1 MKTNKFILLSI
12 MALCMICLFGCNS
25 KGKKKTIS
33 DIPNVSVARPYVMP
47 IVLHKEYPGYLLSNN
62 IVDVVGRVN
71 GYVVKQNFSSGQYID
86 EGDLL
91 YIIEPTFYENRVR
104 QAEASLSSAKATLDY
119 YENNYQR
126 MLEASK
132 SDAISQI
139 DLIQAE
145 TNVRTAKANVKSA
158 EASLKLAQT
167 TLGYCYIK
175 APISGFLTTSG
186 AGEGEYVSGSD
197 GSPFKLTTIYNNDPM
212 YAYFNIEDN
221 QYLMM
226 KIESN
231 ENLWSSFLPKRVF
244 VNMQEGGFPPIEA
257 TPNYISPFV
266 NLKTGTLT
274 LRALF
279 ENSQYDLKSG
289 MYCTVSLPYGE
300 LDNAILIPDAS
311 TGTDQLG
318 RYIYVVDDNNIVSY
332 RHIEVGEIINDS
344 LIHVKSGL
352 NPDERFVTKAL
363 LKVRSGMKVEPINN

>member
-1 MKTNKFILLSI
+1 MKTIKFTSLTIIVLSTILL
-12 MALCMICLFGCNS
+12 LFSC
-25 KGKKKTIS
+25 KGKSNKNNNS
-33 DIPNVSVARPYVMP
+33 PIPKVSVSKPYVMP
-47 IVLHKEYPGYLLSNN
+47 IVLHKDYPGYLLSNN
-62 IVDVVGRVN
+62 IVDVVGRVS
-71 GYVVKQNFSSGQYID
+71 GYVTLQNFSSGQHINA
-86 EGDLL
+86 GDLL
-91 YIIEPTFYENRVR
+91 YIIEPTVYENEVSK
-104 QAEASLSSAKATLDY
+104 AEANLKSAQASLDY
-119 YENNYQR
+119 YKNNYQR

-145 TNVRTAKANVKSA
+145 TNVRTAEANVKTA
-158 EASLKLAQT
+158 EANLKTAQN
-167 TLGYCYIK
+167 TLSYCYVK
-175 APISGFLTTSG
+175 APISGVLTTSG

-197 GSPFKLTTIYNNDPM
+197 GNPFKLTTIYNNDPI

-221 QYLMM
+221 QYLMIRM
-226 KIESN
+226 QSQNWES
-231 ENLWSSFLPKRVF
+231 SLPKKVY
-244 VNMQEGGFPPIEA
+244 VNMQEGSYPPIEA

-279 ENSQYDLKSG
+279 ENSKYDLKSG

-300 LDNAILIPDAS
+300 EENAILIPDAS

-318 RYIYVVDDNNIVSY
+318 RYVYVVDDNNIVSY

>member
-1 MKTNKFILLSI
+1 MKTTKFILLSI
-12 MALCMICLFGCNS
+12 MALCLIFLFGCKN
-25 KGKKKTIS
+25 KNKQKTTS
-33 DIPNVSVARPYVMP
+33 EIPKVSVARPYVMP
-47 IVLHKEYPGYLLSNN
+47 IVLHKDYPGYLLSNN
-62 IVDVVGRVN
+62 IVDVVGRVS
-71 GYVVKQNFSSGQYID
+71 GYVTKQNFSSGQYIN

-91 YIIEPTFYENRVR
+91 YIIEPTVYENEVKK
-104 QAEASLSSAKATLDY
+104 AEANLKSAQASLDY
-119 YENNYQR
+119 YKNNYQR

-145 TNVRTAKANVKSA
+145 TNVRTAQANVQNA
-158 EASLKLAQT
+158 EANLKTAKN
-167 TLGYCYIK
+167 TLSYCYVK
-175 APISGFLTTSG
+175 APISGVLTTSG

-221 QYLMM
+221 QYLMIRISS
-226 KIESN
+226 KN
-231 ENLWSSFLPKRVF
+231 WENSLPKKVY
-244 VNMQEGGFPPIEA
+244 VNMQEGDFPPIEA

-279 ENSQYDLKSG
+279 ENSKYDLKSG

-300 LDNAILIPDAS
+300 EDNAILIPDAS

-318 RYIYVVDDNNIVSY
+318 RYIYIVNEDNIVSY
-332 RHIEVGEIINDS
+332 RHIEVGEIIDDS

-352 NPDERFVTKAL
+352 NPDERFVAKAL

>member
-1 MKTNKFILLSI
+1 MKTIKFTSLTIIVLSTILL
-12 MALCMICLFGCNS
+12 LFSC
-25 KGKKKTIS
+25 KGKSNKNNNS
-33 DIPNVSVARPYVMP
+33 PIPKVSVSKPYVMP
-47 IVLHKEYPGYLLSNN
+47 IVLHKDYPGYLLSNN
-62 IVDVVGRVN
+62 IVDVVGRVS
-71 GYVVKQNFSSGQYID
+71 GYVTLQNFSSGQHIKA
-86 EGDLL
+86 GDLL
-91 YIIEPTFYENRVR
+91 YIIEPTVYENEVSK
-104 QAEASLSSAKATLDY
+104 AEANLKSAQASLDY
-119 YENNYQR
+119 YKNNYQR

-145 TNVRTAKANVKSA
+145 TNVRTAEANVKTA
-158 EASLKLAQT
+158 EANLKTAQN
-167 TLGYCYIK
+167 TLSYCYVK
-175 APISGFLTTSG
+175 APISGVLTTSG

-197 GSPFKLTTIYNNDPM
+197 GNPFKLTTIYNNDPI

-221 QYLMM
+221 QYLMIRM
-226 KIESN
+226 QSQNWES
-231 ENLWSSFLPKRVF
+231 SLPKKVF
-244 VNMQEGGFPPIEA
+244 VNMQESSYPPIEA

-279 ENSQYDLKSG
+279 ENSKYDLKSG

-300 LDNAILIPDAS
+300 EENAILIPDAS

-318 RYIYVVDDNNIVSY
+318 RYVYVIDDNNIVSY

-363 LKVRSGMKVEPINN
+363 LKVRAGMKVEPINN

>member
-1 MKTNKFILLSI
+1 MKTIKFTSLTIIVLSTILLFS
-12 MALCMICLFGCNS
+12 C
-25 KGKKKTIS
+25 KGKSNKNNNS
-33 DIPNVSVARPYVMP
+33 PIPKVSVSKPYVMP
-47 IVLHKEYPGYLLSNN
+47 IVLHKDYPGYLLSNN
-62 IVDVVGRVN
+62 IVDVVGRVS
-71 GYVVKQNFSSGQYID
+71 GYVTLQNFSSGQRIKA
-86 EGDLL
+86 GDLL
-91 YIIEPTFYENRVR
+91 YIIEPTVYENEVSK
-104 QAEASLSSAKATLDY
+104 AEANLKSAQASLDY
-119 YENNYQR
+119 YKNNYQR

-145 TNVRTAKANVKSA
+145 TNVRTAEANVETA
-158 EASLKLAQT
+158 EANLKTAQN
-167 TLGYCYIK
+167 TLSYCYVK
-175 APISGFLTTSG
+175 APISGVLTTSG

-197 GSPFKLTTIYNNDPM
+197 GNPFKLTTIYNNDPI

-221 QYLMM
+221 QYLMIRM
-226 KIESN
+226 QSQNWES
-231 ENLWSSFLPKRVF
+231 SLPKKVY
-244 VNMQEGGFPPIEA
+244 VNMQEGNYPPIEA

-279 ENSQYDLKSG
+279 ENSKYDLKSG

-300 LDNAILIPDAS
+300 EENAILIPDAS

-318 RYIYVVDDNNIVSY
+318 RYVYVVDDNNIVSY

-352 NPDERFVTKAL
+352 NPDEHFVTKAL
-363 LKVRSGMKVEPINN
+363 LKVRAGMKVEPINN

>member
-1 MKTNKFILLSI
+1 MKTIKFTSLTIIVLSTILLFS
-12 MALCMICLFGCNS
+12 C
-25 KGKKKTIS
+25 KGKSNKNNNS
-33 DIPNVSVARPYVMP
+33 PIPKVSVSKPYVMP
-47 IVLHKEYPGYLLSNN
+47 IVLHKDYPGYLLSNN
-62 IVDVVGRVN
+62 IVDVVGRVS
-71 GYVVKQNFSSGQYID
+71 GYVTLQNFSSGQHIKA
-86 EGDLL
+86 GDLL
-91 YIIEPTFYENRVR
+91 YIIEPTVYENEVSK
-104 QAEASLSSAKATLDY
+104 AEANLKSAQASLDY
-119 YENNYQR
+119 YKNNYQR

-145 TNVRTAKANVKSA
+145 TNVRTAEANVKTA
-158 EASLKLAQT
+158 EANLKTAQN
-167 TLGYCYIK
+167 TLSYCYVK
-175 APISGFLTTSG
+175 APISGVLTTSG

-197 GSPFKLTTIYNNDPM
+197 GNPFKLTTIYNNDPI

-221 QYLMM
+221 QYLMIRM
-226 KIESN
+226 QSQNWES
-231 ENLWSSFLPKRVF
+231 SLPKKVY
-244 VNMQEGGFPPIEA
+244 VNMQEGNYPPIEA

-279 ENSQYDLKSG
+279 ENSKYDLKSG

-300 LDNAILIPDAS
+300 EENAILIPDAS

-318 RYIYVVDDNNIVSY
+318 RYVYVIDDNNIVSY

-352 NPDERFVTKAL
+352 NPDEHFVTKAL
-363 LKVRSGMKVEPINN
+363 LKVRAGMKVEPINN

>member
-1 MKTNKFILLSI
+1 MKTIKFTSLTIIVLSTILLFFS
-12 MALCMICLFGCNS
+12 C
-25 KGKKKTIS
+25 KGKSNKNNNNP
-33 DIPNVSVARPYVMP
+33 IPKVSVAKPYVMP
-47 IVLHKEYPGYLLSNN
+47 IVLHKDYPGYLLSNN
-62 IVDVVGRVN
+62 IVDVVSRVS
-71 GYVVKQNFSSGQYID
+71 GYVTLQNFSSGQYIN

-91 YIIEPTFYENRVR
+91 YIIEPTVYENEVNK
-104 QAEASLSSAKATLDY
+104 AEANLKSAKASLDY

-132 SDAISQI
+132 SNAISQI

-145 TNVRTAKANVKSA
+145 TNVRTAKANVQTA
-158 EASLKLAQT
+158 EANLKTAQN
-167 TLGYCYIK
+167 TLSYCYVK
-175 APISGFLTTSG
+175 APISGTLTTSG

-221 QYLMM
+221 QYLMIKM
-226 KIESN
+226 SSENWES
-231 ENLWSSFLPKRVF
+231 SLPNKVY
-244 VNMQEGGFPPIEA
+244 VSMQEGRFPPIEA

-279 ENSQYDLKSG
+279 ENSEYDLKSG

-300 LDNAILIPDAS
+300 IDNAILIPDAS

-318 RYIYVVDDNNIVSY
+318 RYIYVIDSNNIVSY
-332 RHIEVGEIINDS
+332 RHIEIGEIINDS

-352 NPDERFVTKAL
+352 NPGEQFVTKAL

>member
-1 MKTNKFILLSI
+1 MKTIKFTSLTIIVLSTILL
-12 MALCMICLFGCNS
+12 LFSC
-25 KGKKKTIS
+25 KGKSNKNNS
-33 DIPNVSVARPYVMP
+33 SPIPKVSVSKPYVMP
-47 IVLHKEYPGYLLSNN
+47 IVLHKDYPGYLLSNN
-62 IVDVVGRVN
+62 IVDVVGRVS
-71 GYVVKQNFSSGQYID
+71 GYVTLQNFSSGQHINA
-86 EGDLL
+86 GDLL
-91 YIIEPTFYENRVR
+91 YIIEPTVYENEVSK
-104 QAEASLSSAKATLDY
+104 AEANLKSAQASLDY
-119 YENNYQR
+119 YKNNYQR

-145 TNVRTAKANVKSA
+145 TNVRTAEANVKTA
-158 EASLKLAQT
+158 EANLKTAQN
-167 TLGYCYIK
+167 TLSYCYVK
-175 APISGFLTTSG
+175 APISGVLTTSG

-197 GSPFKLTTIYNNDPM
+197 GNPFKLTTIYNNDPI

-221 QYLMM
+221 QYLMIRM
-226 KIESN
+226 QSQNWES
-231 ENLWSSFLPKRVF
+231 SLPKKVY
-244 VNMQEGGFPPIEA
+244 VNMQEGSYPPIEA

-279 ENSQYDLKSG
+279 ENSKYDLKSG

-300 LDNAILIPDAS
+300 EENAILIPDAS

-318 RYIYVVDDNNIVSY
+318 RYVYVVDDNNIVSY

-363 LKVRSGMKVEPINN
+363 LKVRAGMKVEPINN

>member
-1 MKTNKFILLSI
+1 MKTIKFTSLTIIVLSTILL
-12 MALCMICLFGCNS
+12 LFSC
-25 KGKKKTIS
+25 KGKS
-33 DIPNVSVARPYVMP
+33 NQNNNSPIPKVSVSKPYVMP
-47 IVLHKEYPGYLLSNN
+47 IVLHKDYPGYLLSNN
-62 IVDVVGRVN
+62 IVDVVGRVS
-71 GYVVKQNFSSGQYID
+71 GYVTLQNFSSGQHINA
-86 EGDLL
+86 GDLL
-91 YIIEPTFYENRVR
+91 YIIEPTVYENEVSK
-104 QAEASLSSAKATLDY
+104 AEANLKSAQASLDY
-119 YENNYQR
+119 YKNNYQR

-145 TNVRTAKANVKSA
+145 TNVRTAEANVKTA
-158 EASLKLAQT
+158 EANLKTAQN
-167 TLGYCYIK
+167 TLSYCYVK
-175 APISGFLTTSG
+175 APISGVLTTSG

-197 GSPFKLTTIYNNDPM
+197 GNPFKLTTIYNNDPI

-221 QYLMM
+221 QYLMIRM
-226 KIESN
+226 QSQNWES
-231 ENLWSSFLPKRVF
+231 SLPKKVY
-244 VNMQEGGFPPIEA
+244 VNMQEGDYPPIEA

-279 ENSQYDLKSG
+279 ENSKYDLKSG

-300 LDNAILIPDAS
+300 EENAILIPDAS

-318 RYIYVVDDNNIVSY
+318 RYIYVIDDNNIVSY

-363 LKVRSGMKVEPINN
+363 LKVRAGMKVEPINN

>member
-1 MKTNKFILLSI
+1 MKTIKFTSLTIIVLSTILL
-12 MALCMICLFGCNS
+12 LFSC
-25 KGKKKTIS
+25 KGKSNKNNNS
-33 DIPNVSVARPYVMP
+33 PIPKVSVSKPYVMP

-62 IVDVVGRVN
+62 IVDVVGRVS
-71 GYVVKQNFSSGQYID
+71 GYVTKQNFSSGQYIN

-91 YIIEPTFYENRVR
+91 YVIEPTVYENEVKK
-104 QAEASLSSAKATLDY
+104 AEANLKSAQASLDY
-119 YENNYQR
+119 YKNNYQR

-145 TNVRTAKANVKSA
+145 TNVRTAEANVQTA
-158 EASLKLAQT
+158 EANLKTAKN
-167 TLGYCYIK
+167 TLSYCYVK
-175 APISGFLTTSG
+175 APISGVLTTSG

-197 GSPFKLTTIYNNDPM
+197 GNPFKLTTIYNNDPI

-221 QYLMM
+221 QYLMIRM
-226 KIESN
+226 SS
-231 ENLWSSFLPKRVF
+231 ENWKNSLPKKVY
-244 VNMQEGGFPPIEA
+244 VNMQEGNFPPIEA

-300 LDNAILIPDAS
+300 ENEAILIPDAS

-318 RYIYVVDDNNIVSY
+318 RYVYIVDDNNIVSY
-332 RHIEVGEIINDS
+332 RHIEVGEIIDDS
-344 LIHVKSGL
+344 LIHVTSGL
-352 NPDERFVTKAL
+352 NPDELFVTKAL
-363 LKVRSGMKVEPINN
+363 LKVRSGMKVEPINK

>member
-1 MKTNKFILLSI
+1 MKTNKLILLSI
-12 MALCMICLFGCNS
+12 MTLCLIYLCGCNN
-25 KGKKKTIS
+25 KGKKKTTS
-33 DIPNVSVARPYVMP
+33 DIPKVSVARPYVMP

-62 IVDVVGRVN
+62 IVDVVGRVS
-71 GYVVKQNFSSGQYID
+71 GYVTLQNFSSGQYIN

-91 YIIEPTFYENRVR
+91 YIIEPTVYENEVKK
-104 QAEASLSSAKATLDY
+104 AEANLKSAQASLDY

-132 SDAISQI
+132 SNAISQI

-145 TNVRTAKANVKSA
+145 TNVRTAKANVQTA
-158 EASLKLAQT
+158 EADLKTAQT
-167 TLGYCYIK
+167 TLSYCYIK
-175 APISGFLTTSG
+175 APITGFLTTSG
-186 AGEGEYVSGSD
+186 AGEGEYVAGSD
-197 GSPFKLTTIYNNDPM
+197 GSPFKLTTIYNNDPI

-221 QYLMM
+221 QYLMIKM
-226 KIESN
+226 SSKNWESA
-231 ENLWSSFLPKRVF
+231 LPKKVY
-244 VNMQEGGFPPIEA
+244 VNMQEGRFPPIEA

-300 LDNAILIPDAS
+300 DDNAILIPDAS

>member
-12 MALCMICLFGCNS
+12 MTLCMIALLGCND
-25 KGKKKTIS
+25 KGKKRTTS
-33 DIPNVSVARPYVMP
+33 SIPKVSVARPYVMP
-47 IVLHKEYPGYLLSNN
+47 IVLHKDYPGYLLSNN
-62 IVDVVGRVN
+62 IVDVVSRVS
-71 GYVVKQNFSSGQYID
+71 GYVTLQNFSSGQYIN

-91 YIIEPTFYENRVR
+91 YIIEPTVYENEVKK
-104 QAEASLSSAKATLDY
+104 AEANLKSAQASLDY

-132 SDAISQI
+132 SNAISQI

-145 TNVRTAKANVKSA
+145 TNVRTAKANVQTA
-158 EASLKLAQT
+158 EANLKTAQN
-167 TLGYCYIK
+167 TLSYCYVK
-175 APISGFLTTSG
+175 APISGTLTTSG

-221 QYLMM
+221 QYLTIKMSSENW
-226 KIESN
+226 ES
-231 ENLWSSFLPKRVF
+231 SLPNKVY
-244 VNMQEGGFPPIEA
+244 VSMQEGRFPPIEA

-279 ENSQYDLKSG
+279 ENSKYELKSG

-300 LDNAILIPDAS
+300 VDNAILIPDAS

-318 RYIYVVDDNNIVSY
+318 RYIYVVDKNNTVSY
-332 RHIEVGEIINDS
+332 RHIEIGEIINDS

-352 NPDERFVTKAL
+352 NPDEQFVTKAL

>member
-1 MKTNKFILLSI
+1 MKTTKFILLSI
-12 MALCMICLFGCNS
+12 MALCLIFLFGCNN
-25 KGKKKTIS
+25 KNKQKTTS
-33 DIPNVSVARPYVMP
+33 EIPKVSVARPYVMP
-47 IVLHKEYPGYLLSNN
+47 IVLHKDYPGYLLSNN
-62 IVDVVGRVN
+62 IVDVVGRVS
-71 GYVVKQNFSSGQYID
+71 GYVTLQNFSSGQYINA
-86 EGDLL
+86 GDLL
-91 YIIEPTFYENRVR
+91 YIIEPTVYENEVKK
-104 QAEASLSSAKATLDY
+104 AEANLKSAQASLDY
-119 YENNYQR
+119 YKNNYQR

-145 TNVRTAKANVKSA
+145 TNVRTAEANVQTA
-158 EASLKLAQT
+158 EANLKTAKN
-167 TLGYCYIK
+167 TLSYCYVK
-175 APISGFLTTSG
+175 APISGVLTTSG

-197 GSPFKLTTIYNNDPM
+197 GNPFKLTTIYNNDPI

-221 QYLMM
+221 QYLMIRM
-226 KIESN
+226 SS
-231 ENLWSSFLPKRVF
+231 ENWENSLPKKVY
-244 VNMQEGGFPPIEA
+244 VNMQEGNFPPIEA

-300 LDNAILIPDAS
+300 ENEAILIPDAS

-318 RYIYVVDDNNIVSY
+318 RYIYIVNEDNIVSY

-352 NPDERFVTKAL
+352 LPDEKFVTKAL
-363 LKVRSGMKVEPINN
+363 LKVRAGMKVEPINN

>member
-1 MKTNKFILLSI
+1 MKTNKFISLAIIVLTT
-12 MALCMICLFGCNS
+12 MTLFFSC
-25 KGKKKTIS
+25 KGKPDKNTNNL
-33 DIPNVSVARPYVMP
+33 IPKIDVAKPLVKP

-62 IVDVVGRVN
+62 IVDVVGRVS
-71 GYVVKQNFSSGQYID
+71 GYVTLQNFSSGQYIN

-91 YIIEPTFYENRVR
+91 YIIEPTVYENEVKKADANLKSA
-104 QAEASLSSAKATLDY
+104 QASLDY
-119 YENNYQR
+119 YENNYER

-132 SDAISQI
+132 SNAISQI

-145 TNVRTAKANVKSA
+145 TNVRTAKANVQNA
-158 EASLKLAQT
+158 EADLKNAQN
-167 TLGYCYIK
+167 TLGYCYVK
-175 APISGFLTTSG
+175 APISGVLTTSG
-186 AGEGEYVSGSD
+186 AGEGEYVAGSD

-221 QYLMM
+221 QYLMIKM
-226 KIESN
+226 RSHDWESH
-231 ENLWSSFLPKRVF
+231 LPKRVY
-244 VNMQEGGFPPIEA
+244 VTMQEGRFPPIEA

-300 LDNAILIPDAS
+300 ENEAILIPDAS

-318 RYIYVVDDNNIVSY
+318 KYVYVVDDNNIVSY
-332 RHIEVGEIINDS
+332 RHIEVGEIIDDS
-344 LIHVKSGL
+344 LINVTSGL
-352 NPDERFVTKAL
+352 NPDDRFVTKAL
-363 LKVRSGMKVEPINN
+363 LKVRSGMKVEPINK

>member
-12 MALCMICLFGCNS
+12 MTLCMICLWGCNN
-25 KGKKKTIS
+25 KGKKKTTS
-33 DIPNVSVARPYVMP
+33 DIPKVSVARPYVMP

-62 IVDVVGRVN
+62 IVDVVSRVS
-71 GYVVKQNFSSGQYID
+71 GYVTLQNFSSGQYIN

-91 YIIEPTFYENRVR
+91 YVIEPTVYENEAKK
-104 QAEASLSSAKATLDY
+104 AEANLKSAQASLDY

-145 TNVRTAKANVKSA
+145 TNVRTAKANVQTA
-158 EASLKLAQT
+158 EADLKTAQT
-167 TLGYCYIK
+167 TLSYCYIK
-175 APISGFLTTSG
+175 APITGFLTTSG
-186 AGEGEYVSGSD
+186 AGEGEYVAGSD
-197 GSPFKLTTIYNNDPM
+197 GSPFKLTSIYNNDPM

-221 QYLMM
+221 QYLTIKMSSSNW
-226 KIESN
+226 ES
-231 ENLWSSFLPKRVF
+231 SLPKKVY
-244 VNMQEGGFPPIEA
+244 VNMQEGRFPPIEA

-289 MYCTVSLPYGE
+289 MYCTVTLPYGE
-300 LDNAILIPDAS
+300 DDNAILIPDAS

>member
-1 MKTNKFILLSI
+1 MKTNKFILLAI
-12 MALCMICLFGCNS
+12 IVLAVM
-25 KGKKKTIS
+25 TIFFS
-33 DIPNVSVARPYVMP
+33 CKRKSNRNTNNPIPKIDVTKPLVMP
-47 IVLHKEYPGYLLSNN
+47 IVLHREYPGYLKSNN

-71 GYVVKQNFSSGQYID
+71 GYVIKQNFSSGQYIN

-91 YIIEPTFYENRVR
+91 YIIDPTIYENRVN
-104 QAEASLSSAKATLDY
+104 QAEADLSSAEATLDY

-145 TNVRTAKANVKSA
+145 TNVRTAKANVKNAESA
-158 EASLKLAQT
+158 LKTARI
-167 TLGYCYIK
+167 TLSYCYIK
-175 APISGFLTTSG
+175 APISGYLTTSG

-197 GSPFKLTTIYNNDPM
+197 GNPFKLTTIYNNDPM

-226 KIESN
+226 RMQSQN
-231 ENLWSSFLPKRVF
+231 WGAYLPKKVY
-244 VNMQEGGFPPIEA
+244 VNMQEGDFPPIEA
-257 TPNYISPFV
+257 TPNYISPYV

-274 LRALF
+274 LRAFF
-279 ENSQYDLKSG
+279 ENSEYDLKSG

-300 LDNAILIPDAS
+300 NDNAILIPDAS

-318 RYIYVVDDNNIVSY
+318 RYIYVVDNNNIVSY
-332 RHIEVGEIINDS
+332 RHIEVGEIIDDS

-352 NPDERFVTKAL
+352 SPDELFVTKAL
-363 LKVRSGMKVEPINN
+363 LKVRAGMKVEPINK

>member
-1 MKTNKFILLSI
+1 MKTIKFTSLTIIVLSTILL
-12 MALCMICLFGCNS
+12 LFSC
-25 KGKKKTIS
+25 KGKSNKNNNS
-33 DIPNVSVARPYVMP
+33 PIPKVSVSKPYVMP
-47 IVLHKEYPGYLLSNN
+47 IVLHKDYPGYLLSNN
-62 IVDVVGRVN
+62 IVDVVGRVS
-71 GYVVKQNFSSGQYID
+71 GYVTLQNFSSGQRIKA
-86 EGDLL
+86 GDLL
-91 YIIEPTFYENRVR
+91 YIIEPTVYENEVSK
-104 QAEASLSSAKATLDY
+104 AEANLKSAQASLDY
-119 YENNYQR
+119 YKNNYQR

-145 TNVRTAKANVKSA
+145 TNVRTAEANVKTA
-158 EASLKLAQT
+158 EANLKTAQN
-167 TLGYCYIK
+167 TLSYCYVK
-175 APISGFLTTSG
+175 APISGVLTTSG

-197 GSPFKLTTIYNNDPM
+197 GNPFKLTTIYNNDPI

-221 QYLMM
+221 QYLMIRM
-226 KIESN
+226 QSQNWES
-231 ENLWSSFLPKRVF
+231 SLPKKVY
-244 VNMQEGGFPPIEA
+244 VNMQEGNYPPIEA

-279 ENSQYDLKSG
+279 ENSKYDLKSG

-300 LDNAILIPDAS
+300 EENAILIPDAS

-318 RYIYVVDDNNIVSY
+318 RYVYVIDDNNIVSY

-352 NPDERFVTKAL
+352 NPNEHFVTKAL
-363 LKVRSGMKVEPINN
+363 LKVRAGMKVEPINN

>member
-1 MKTNKFILLSI
+1 MKTTKFILLSI
-12 MALCMICLFGCNS
+12 MALCLIFLFGCNN
-25 KGKKKTIS
+25 KNKQKTIS
-33 DIPNVSVARPYVMP
+33 EIPKVSVARPYVMP
-47 IVLHKEYPGYLLSNN
+47 IVLHKDYPGYLLSNN
-62 IVDVVGRVN
+62 IVDVVGRVS
-71 GYVVKQNFSSGQYID
+71 GYVTKQNFSSGQYINA
-86 EGDLL
+86 GDLL
-91 YIIEPTFYENRVR
+91 YIIEPTVYENEVKK
-104 QAEASLSSAKATLDY
+104 AEANLKSAQASLDY
-119 YENNYQR
+119 YKNNYQR

-145 TNVRTAKANVKSA
+145 TNVRTAEANVQTA
-158 EASLKLAQT
+158 EANLKTAKN
-167 TLGYCYIK
+167 TLSYCYVK
-175 APISGFLTTSG
+175 APISGVLTTSG

-197 GSPFKLTTIYNNDPM
+197 GNPFKLTTIYNNDPI

-221 QYLMM
+221 QYLMIRM
-226 KIESN
+226 SSEKW
-231 ENLWSSFLPKRVF
+231 ENSLPKKVY
-244 VNMQEGGFPPIEA
+244 VNMQEGNFPPIEA

-300 LDNAILIPDAS
+300 ENEAILIPDAS

-318 RYIYVVDDNNIVSY
+318 RYIYIVNEDNIVSY

-352 NPDERFVTKAL
+352 SPDEKFVTKAL
-363 LKVRSGMKVEPINN
+363 LKVRAGMKVEPINN

>member
-1 MKTNKFILLSI
+1 MKTIKFTSLTIIVLSTILL
-12 MALCMICLFGCNS
+12 LFSC
-25 KGKKKTIS
+25 KGKSNKNNNS
-33 DIPNVSVARPYVMP
+33 PIPKVSVSKPYVMP
-47 IVLHKEYPGYLLSNN
+47 IVLHKDYPGYLLSNN
-62 IVDVVGRVN
+62 IVDVVGRVS
-71 GYVVKQNFSSGQYID
+71 GYVTLQNFSSGQHINA
-86 EGDLL
+86 GDLL
-91 YIIEPTFYENRVR
+91 YIIEPTVYENEVSK
-104 QAEASLSSAKATLDY
+104 AEANLKSAQASLDY
-119 YENNYQR
+119 YKNNYQR

-145 TNVRTAKANVKSA
+145 TNVRTADANVQTA
-158 EASLKLAQT
+158 EANLKTAQN
-167 TLGYCYIK
+167 TLSYCYVK
-175 APISGFLTTSG
+175 APISGVLTTSG

-197 GSPFKLTTIYNNDPM
+197 GNPFKLTTIYNNDPI

-221 QYLMM
+221 QYLMIRM
-226 KIESN
+226 QSQNWES
-231 ENLWSSFLPKRVF
+231 SLPKKVF
-244 VNMQEGGFPPIEA
+244 VNMQEGNYPPIEA

-279 ENSQYDLKSG
+279 ENSKYDLKSG

-300 LDNAILIPDAS
+300 DDNAILIPDAS

-318 RYIYVVDDNNIVSY
+318 RYIYVVNDNNIVSY

>member
-1 MKTNKFILLSI
+1 MKTTKFILLSI
-12 MALCMICLFGCNS
+12 MALCLIFLFGCKN
-25 KGKKKTIS
+25 KNKQKTTS
-33 DIPNVSVARPYVMP
+33 EIPKVSVARPYVMP
-47 IVLHKEYPGYLLSNN
+47 IVLHKDYPGYLLSNN
-62 IVDVVGRVN
+62 IVDVVGRVS
-71 GYVVKQNFSSGQYID
+71 GYVTKQNFSSGQYIN

-91 YIIEPTFYENRVR
+91 YVIEPTVYENEVKK
-104 QAEASLSSAKATLDY
+104 AEANLKSAQASLDY
-119 YENNYQR
+119 YKNNYQR

-145 TNVRTAKANVKSA
+145 TNVRTAQANVQNA
-158 EASLKLAQT
+158 EANLKTAKN
-167 TLGYCYIK
+167 TLSYCYVK
-175 APISGFLTTSG
+175 APISGVLTTSG

-221 QYLMM
+221 QYLMIRISS
-226 KIESN
+226 KN
-231 ENLWSSFLPKRVF
+231 WENSLPKKVY
-244 VNMQEGGFPPIEA
+244 VNMQEGDFPPIEA

-279 ENSQYDLKSG
+279 ENSKYDLKSG

-300 LDNAILIPDAS
+300 EDNAILIPDAS

-318 RYIYVVDDNNIVSY
+318 RYIYIVNEDNIVSY
-332 RHIEVGEIINDS
+332 RHIEVGEIIDDS

-352 NPDERFVTKAL
+352 NPDERFVAKAL

>member
-1 MKTNKFILLSI
+1 MKTIKFTSLTIIVLSTILLFS
-12 MALCMICLFGCNS
+12 C
-25 KGKKKTIS
+25 KGKSNKNNNS
-33 DIPNVSVARPYVMP
+33 PIPKVSVSKPYVMP
-47 IVLHKEYPGYLLSNN
+47 IVLHKDYPGYLLSNN
-62 IVDVVGRVN
+62 IVDVVGRVS
-71 GYVVKQNFSSGQYID
+71 GYVTLQNFSSGQYINA
-86 EGDLL
+86 GDLL
-91 YIIEPTFYENRVR
+91 YIIEPTVYENEVKK
-104 QAEASLSSAKATLDY
+104 AEANLKSAQASLDY
-119 YENNYQR
+119 YKNNYQR

-145 TNVRTAKANVKSA
+145 TNVRTAEANVQTA
-158 EASLKLAQT
+158 EANLKTAKN
-167 TLGYCYIK
+167 TLSYCYVK
-175 APISGFLTTSG
+175 APISGVLTTSG

-197 GSPFKLTTIYNNDPM
+197 GNPFKLTTIYNNDPI

-221 QYLMM
+221 QYLMIRM
-226 KIESN
+226 SS
-231 ENLWSSFLPKRVF
+231 ENWENSLPKKVY
-244 VNMQEGGFPPIEA
+244 VNMQEGNYPPIEA

-279 ENSQYDLKSG
+279 ENSKYDLKSG

-300 LDNAILIPDAS
+300 EDNAILIPDAS

-318 RYIYVVDDNNIVSY
+318 RYVYVIDDNNIVSY

-363 LKVRSGMKVEPINN
+363 LKVRAGMKVEPINN

>member
-1 MKTNKFILLSI
+1 MKTNRFTLLIIIVLSTILL
-12 MALCMICLFGCNS
+12 LFSC
-25 KGKKKTIS
+25 KGKSNKNNNNR
-33 DIPNVSVARPYVMP
+33 IPKVSVSKPYVMP
-47 IVLHKEYPGYLLSNN
+47 IVLHKDYPGYLLSNN
-62 IVDVVGRVN
+62 IVDVVGRVS
-71 GYVVKQNFSSGQYID
+71 GYVTLQNFSSGQHINA
-86 EGDLL
+86 GDLL
-91 YIIEPTFYENRVR
+91 YIIEPTVYENEVKK
-104 QAEASLSSAKATLDY
+104 AEANLKSAQASLDY
-119 YENNYQR
+119 YKNNYQR

-145 TNVRTAKANVKSA
+145 TNVRTAEANVQTA
-158 EASLKLAQT
+158 EANLKTAQN
-167 TLGYCYIK
+167 TLSYCYVK
-175 APISGFLTTSG
+175 APISGVLTTSG

-197 GSPFKLTTIYNNDPM
+197 GNPFKLTTIYNNDPI

-221 QYLMM
+221 QYLMIRM
-226 KIESN
+226 QSQNWES
-231 ENLWSSFLPKRVF
+231 SLPKKVY
-244 VNMQEGGFPPIEA
+244 VNMQEGNYPPIEA

-279 ENSQYDLKSG
+279 ENSKYDLKSG

-300 LDNAILIPDAS
+300 EDNAILIPDAS

-318 RYIYVVDDNNIVSY
+318 RYVYVIDDNNIVSY

-363 LKVRSGMKVEPINN
+363 LKVRAGMKVEPINN

>member
-1 MKTNKFILLSI
+1 MKTIKFIPLTFIALTLATFFLS
-12 MALCMICLFGCNS
+12 C
-25 KGKKKTIS
+25 KGKSNPNSSIPKIS
-33 DIPNVSVARPYVMP
+33 VSKPLIEP

-62 IVDVVGRVN
+62 IVDVVGRVS
-71 GYVVKQNFSSGQYID
+71 GYVTLQNFSSGQYTNK
-86 EGDLL
+86 GDLL
-91 YIIEPTFYENRVR
+91 YIIEPTVYENNVKK
-104 QAEASLSSAKATLDY
+104 AEANLTSAQASLDY
-119 YENNYQR
+119 YENSYER
-126 MLEASK
+126 MLKASK

-145 TNVRTAKANVKSA
+145 TNVRTAKANVQTA
-158 EASLKLAQT
+158 EADLKTAQN
-167 TLGYCYIK
+167 TLSYCYIE

-186 AGEGEYVSGSD
+186 AGEGEYVAGSD
-197 GSPFKLTTIYNNDPM
+197 GNPFKLTTIYNNDPM

-221 QYLMM
+221 QYLTI
-226 KIESN
+226 KTTSKDWES
-231 ENLWSSFLPKRVF
+231 SLPKKVYI
-244 VNMQEGGFPPIEA
+244 NMQEGHFHPIEA

-279 ENSQYDLKSG
+279 ENSEYDLKSG

-300 LDNAILIPDAS
+300 VDNAILIPDAS

-318 RYIYVVDDNNIVSY
+318 RYIYVVDSNNTVSY

-352 NPDERFVTKAL
+352 RPDERFVTKAL